1 MAVNSPGWETG
12 KLDPYPFAVLGLA
25 AAAKC
30 GLTTLAKAQ
39 QVSIEKSFIANRP
52 MVSINELG
60 FYQRTKSVLAGRT
73 DV

>member
-12 KLDPYPFAVLGLA
+12 KLDTDPFAVLGLA
-25 AAAKC
+25 AAKG